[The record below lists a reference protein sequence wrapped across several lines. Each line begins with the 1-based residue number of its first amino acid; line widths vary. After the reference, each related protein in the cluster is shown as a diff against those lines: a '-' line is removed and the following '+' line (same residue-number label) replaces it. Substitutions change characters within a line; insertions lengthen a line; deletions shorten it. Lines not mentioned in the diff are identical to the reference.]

1 MRRAL
6 LDGRIAACTGMDA
19 DPPHRE
25 SIHDGSDLD
34 RNLHCHDW
42 KLFLVSSSMILP
54 GAGGFSIRGFLK
66 FFEFGGLRAPAPGEQ
81 GSSG

>member
-1 MRRAL
+1 
-6 LDGRIAACTGMDA
+6 
-19 DPPHRE
+19 
-25 SIHDGSDLD
+25 
-34 RNLHCHDW
+34 
-42 KLFLVSSSMILP
+42 MILP